1 MAKILFVNGNLH
13 GHINPTLPIVREL
26 IQRGEEVYYF
36 STIDFK
42 AKLEAAGAV
51 FMDYSEILTPFM
63 QQFRPHGNHPFYTLM
78 EYMLSFDRTVIPYIL
93 SKTKDLHFDYMIHD
107 VMFGGGNI
115 LSKKMNLPAIAS
127 CSSFVMEKPPV
138 PDRMMEPGFHPQ
150 LDYLYSELKTAQE
163 EWNFDSLNLSDI
175 FFKKEAMTLVYTSR
189 FFQPLGDSLDTSYQF
204 VGPSI
209 TDRKEILDFSLNSGQ
224 KLIYISMGTINN
236 NCLDFYQKCLN
247 AFQDESYQVV
257 MSIGNK
263 TGISELQ
270 NIPKNFIVKNY
281 IPQLEVLKRADVFI
295 SHGGLNSVSEALYFG
310 VPVIAIPMAND
321 QPVVAKRLAEL
332 GAGLNLNMTEVT
344 SEILNHMVNTELT
357 DPSYRQ
363 QSWEISNTFIES
375 GGYKKASDLIINYK
389 KSLPV

>member
-344 SEILNHMVNTELT
+344 SEILNHMVNTVLT

>member
-36 STIDFK
+36 STMDFK
-42 AKLEAAGAV
+42 AKLEATGAV
-51 FMDYSEILTPFM
+51 FMDYSEVLTPFM

-78 EYMLSFDRTVIPYIL
+78 EYMLSFDRIVIPYII
-93 SKTKDLHFDYMIHD
+93 SKTKDLHFDYMIYD

-138 PDRMMEPGFHPQ
+138 PDRMLEPGFHPQ

-163 EWNFDSLNLSDI
+163 EWNLDSLNLSDI

-189 FFQPLGDSLDTSYQF
+189 FFQPLGDSLDPSFQF

-209 TDRKEILDFSLNSGQ
+209 TDRKETLDFSLNSGQ

-247 AFQDESYQVV
+247 AFQDECYQVV

-263 TGISELQ
+263 TEISELQ

-344 SEILNHMVNTELT
+344 TEILNHMVHTVLT
-357 DPSYRQ
+357 DPSYRL
-363 QSWEISNTFIES
+363 QSREIGNTFVES